1 MLKAIFNAYGYT
13 RNAHTNSATVFSG
26 RDVFSGFSESTTWS
40 IFLRH
45 LNVLASDRAQ
55 CLTIV
60 DCFICM
66 SFVGHSL

>member
-13 RNAHTNSATVFSG
+13 RNAHTNSTTVFSG